1 MSLDDMIK
9 KSGPGKGKGGGRGAA
24 SGGRGAGAGSGRGGA
39 IKRGGVAR
47 SARQSATPY
56 KKPAKGGGS
65 TLSSMATNSRTN
77 AASKNAALK
86 QSGGLTTGGSAKV
99 KVANLDTGVTS
110 GDIKELFG
118 EIGNVKSAEVVT
130 NQAGASKGFAMV
142 TYHKKADAQ
151 KAIETYNG
159 VPLDGKPLKITM
171 AGGGAG
177 GAESVRVVAGG
188 GERKVVVRGGERGE
202 RGGKGAGRGAGRG
215 AGGGAGGER
224 GRGRGKGKGGAGGR
238 GRGKKEEQSAE
249 QMDADL
255 DSWKTGGG
263 D

>member
-1 MSLDDMIK
+1 MLAHATPRAAQLSLDDMIK

-24 SGGRGAGAGSGRGGA
+24 SGGRGAGAGRGGA

-86 QSGGLTTGGSAKV
+86 QSGGLTTGGSAKI
-99 KVANLDTGVTS
+99 KVANLETGVTS

-130 NQAGASKGFAMV
+130 NQAGASKG
-142 TYHKKADAQ
+142 AQ
-151 KAIETYNG
+151 HVQRATRRSQSPPASLSAAPSARE
-159 VPLDGKPLKITM
+159 VPLGRRRE
-171 AGGGAG
+171 A
-177 GAESVRVVAGG
+177 VAGAPVLAPRSPMSPPG
-188 GERKVVVRGGERGE
+188 P
-202 RGGKGAGRGAGRG
+202 
-215 AGGGAGGER
+215 
-224 GRGRGKGKGGAGGR
+224 
-238 GRGKKEEQSAE
+238 
-249 QMDADL
+249 
-255 DSWKTGGG
+255 
-263 D
+263 

>member
-1 MSLDDMIK
+1 MDLSMSLDDMIK

-24 SGGRGAGAGSGRGGA
+24 SGGRGGA

-86 QSGGLTTGGSAKV
+86 QSGGLTTGGSA
-99 KVANLDTGVTS
+99 
-110 GDIKELFG
+110 
-118 EIGNVKSAEVVT
+118 NVKSAEVVT

-188 GERKVVVRGGERGE
+188 GERKVVVRGGDRP
-202 RGGKGAGRGAGRG
+202 GKGAGRGAGRG
-215 AGGGAGGER
+215 AGGE
-224 GRGRGKGKGGAGGR
+224 
-238 GRGKKEEQSAE
+238 
-249 QMDADL
+249 
-255 DSWKTGGG
+255 
-263 D
+263 

>member
-1 MSLDDMIK
+1 MDLSMSLDDMIK

-24 SGGRGAGAGSGRGGA
+24 SGGRGGA

-188 GERKVVVRGGERGE
+188 GERKVVVRGGDRP
-202 RGGKGAGRGAGRG
+202 GKGAGRGAGRG
-215 AGGGAGGER
+215 AGGE
-224 GRGRGKGKGGAGGR
+224 
-238 GRGKKEEQSAE
+238 
-249 QMDADL
+249 
-255 DSWKTGGG
+255 
-263 D
+263 

>member
-130 NQAGASKGFAMV
+130 NQAGASKGAP
-142 TYHKKADAQ
+142 HAQ
-151 KAIETYNG
+151 RATRRSRS
-159 VPLDGKPLKITM
+159 PPASLWAAPS
-171 AGGGAG
+171 AP
-177 GAESVRVVAGG
+177 
-188 GERKVVVRGGERGE
+188 
-202 RGGKGAGRGAGRG
+202 RGAAWALKRSC
-215 AGGGAGGER
+215 
-224 GRGRGKGKGGAGGR
+224 GGR
-238 GRGKKEEQSAE
+238 PCACPKVAYVTARTLALTFTPTLTAPLTLLQASP
-249 QMDADL
+249 
-255 DSWKTGGG
+255 W
-263 D
+263 

>member
-1 MSLDDMIK
+1 MDLSMSLDDMIK

-77 AASKNAALK
+77 AARKNAALK

-159 VPLDGKPLKITM
+159 VPLDGKALKITM

-177 GAESVRVVAGG
+177 GAESVREVAGG
-188 GERKVVVRGGERGE
+188 GERKVVVRGGDRP
-202 RGGKGAGRGAGRG
+202 GKGAGRGAGRG
-215 AGGGAGGER
+215 AGGER
-224 GRGRGKGKGGAGGR
+224 GRGRGGKGKGGAGGR
-238 GRGKKEEQSAE
+238 GGRAKKEEQSAE
-249 QMDADL
+249 QMDAEQMDA
-255 DSWKTGGG
+255 
-263 D
+263 